1 MDIRNCSIIALRIP
15 RIIAARA
22 PEKKKQQNDLQDSEH
37 LVQLFRYLCPKSS
50 VIYRNR
56 SVVFTEHFDSLGQI
70 RLCASMYVKADHCT
84 MYRQHLMFGIAASL
98 GGTIKSFHSRGPDT
112 AATQGVVEEH

>member
-56 SVVFTEHFDSLGQI
+56 SVVFTEHFDSLQQI
-70 RLCASMYVKADHCT
+70 RLCASIYVKGDELARSALAVPLEMKDVQSW
-84 MYRQHLMFGIAASL
+84 R
-98 GGTIKSFHSRGPDT
+98 
-112 AATQGVVEEH
+112 